1 MRHLS
6 PKELRSLAAHC
17 GGVALLLFF
26 ALFISQGGLERSAGT
41 LSGVNPVSL
50 TAMSWSNPFNSCNS
64 SWPPPP
70 PDCSFVANPTSV
82 TYPQQINIAYSCNYS
97 SNVMAVY
104 VKDSN
109 GNTSATNPGFTGDL
123 QGRWLQGNYYTTTTL
138 DITGYNLYYN
148 YALVGRELPPGY
160 SNIFLRSA
168 QITVSC
174 PAGQTRSGSTC
185 VSSAPTA
192 PTYLAV
198 GICTVG
204 VPMGFNWG
212 GSTNNT
218 SYAFRVDNT
227 AVGCNGVTGG
237 NNNVGCVQTTDYVE
251 DNINRGEQTIT
262 ILNPGRHHAWVHGV
276 GSGGWSAPAESY
288 FGCGC
293 PAGQIQSGS
302 SCITPAPASCS
313 NGLNRASYPSCTCPS
328 GQVQSG
334 SSCITPE
341 PTPTPTPTPSCSI
354 TPSPTSVTSPGSVTL
369 NYTINNATAAS
380 ITCTQ
385 NGGGTCP
392 TPPAIAPSSGSISS
406 GTLTNS
412 TASAKTATYT
422 ISCSGAGSQSNVA
435 NVVVNPV
442 AAPASCPANCPGSAA
457 PNCTANAGYTY
468 NSGSNTCTAIACP
481 ANCPGAGAGSCT
493 ANSGYTYNS
502 SNNTCTAV
510 AAPICANNLDYS
522 LYGPSCTCP
531 QNQVQAGSGCVAASC
546 PNGLNITTYPLCAC
560 PSGQVQSGS
569 TCINDIV
576 QTGLSLTATP
586 SRVHRGGS
594 TTLTWSSNIG
604 DTSCALTSS
613 ATGTTLSTLLSGTLT
628 QTITRRTTFTLTC
641 NSGNLRQSV
650 SILPSFIEI

>member
-6 PKELRSLAAHC
+6 PKELHSLAAHC

-26 ALFISQGGLERSAGT
+26 SIFISQGGLERSAGIAA
-41 LSGVNPVSL
+41 SVNPASQ
-50 TAMSWSNPFNSCNS
+50 TAMSWCNPFNSCNS
-64 SWPPPP
+64 GGGVTPATCSWYVSPG
-70 PDCSFVANPTSV
+70 SV
-82 TYPQQINIAYSCNYS
+82 TYPQQVQIGYSCNYS
-97 SNVMAVY
+97 ADELAVY
-104 VKDSN
+104 VKDSS
-109 GNTSATNPGFTGDL
+109 GNATPWDPGITGRNP
-123 QGRWLQGNYYTTTTL
+123 WLQGTYQTTPTP
-138 DITGYNLYYN
+138 DITSYSLYIGHFTRAGN
-148 YALVGRELPPGY
+148 QENALIGTIPV
-160 SNIFLRSA
+160 S
-168 QITVSC
+168 VSC
-174 PAGQTRSGSTC
+174 PAGQTRSGNTC

-192 PTYLAV
+192 PQYLFGGTCVV
-198 GICTVG
+198 GR
-204 VPMGFNWG
+204 PMGFNWG
-212 GSTNNT
+212 TSNNAT

-227 AVGCNGVTGG
+227 VTTCGGVTGG
-237 NNNVGCVQTTDYVE
+237 NNNVGCVSPTDYVE

-262 ILNPGRHHAWVHGV
+262 ILNPGAHRAWVHGV
-276 GSGGWSAPAESY
+276 GPGGWSPATSY
-288 FGCGC
+288 SFGCGC
-293 PAGQIQSGS
+293 PAGQIQSGGR
-302 SCITPAPASCS
+302 CVTRVVTPSPPCS
-313 NGLNRASYPSCTCPS
+313 NGLNRASYPSCACPS
-328 GQVQSG
+328 GQIQSG
-334 SSCITPE
+334 SSCYTPA
-341 PTPTPTPTPSCSI
+341 PTAPSCSI
-354 TPSPTSVTSPGSVTL
+354 TPSPTSVTSPGSVML
-369 NYTINNATAAS
+369 NYTVSNATAAS

-422 ISCSGAGSQSNVA
+422 ISCSGAGSQSNAA

-468 NSGSNTCTAIACP
+468 NSGPNTCTPVACP
-481 ANCPGAGAGSCT
+481 AHCPGAGAGSCT

-531 QNQVQAGSGCVAASC
+531 ANQVQSGSGCVAASC
-546 PNGLNITTYPLCAC
+546 PNGLNITAYPLCAC

-586 SRVHRGGS
+586 SRVHRGGQ

>member
-17 GGVALLLFF
+17 GGAALLLFF
-26 ALFISQGGLERSAGT
+26 ALFIGQGGLERTAGALVSVAPSSQTASLFGGCGFLGLGGCGGSVNMNNVSYLSA
-41 LSGVNPVSL
+41 SPNPVVYN
-50 TAMSWSNPFNSCNS
+50 TPTVISWG
-64 SWPPPP
+64 
-70 PDCSFVANPTSV
+70 AV
-82 TYPQQINIAYSCNYS
+82 T
-97 SNVMAVY
+97 
-104 VKDSN
+104 N
-109 GNTSATNPGFTGDL
+109 GNAPNTACFLGGGQFGDL
-123 QGRWLQGNYYTTTTL
+123 ALYPEGNWVQIISSGGSMGTANLTQSTMYGIWCHNYYATYE
-138 DITGYNLYYN
+138 TGT
-148 YALVGRELPPGY
+148 
-160 SNIFLRSA
+160 NIM
-168 QITVSC
+168 TVTVAVC
-174 PAGQTRSGSTC
+174 PAGQTRSGNTC
-185 VSSAPTA
+185 VSSVPTA
-192 PTYLAV
+192 PQYLFGGTCVV
-198 GICTVG
+198 GS
-204 VPMGFNWG
+204 PMGFNWG
-212 GSTNNT
+212 TSNNAT

-227 AVGCNGVTGG
+227 VTTCGGVTGG
-237 NNNVGCVQTTDYVE
+237 NNNVGCVSPTDYVE

-262 ILNPGRHHAWVHGV
+262 ILNPGAHRAWVHGV
-276 GSGGWSAPAESY
+276 GPGGWSPATSY
-288 FGCGC
+288 SFGCGC
-293 PAGQIQSGS
+293 PAGQIQSGGR
-302 SCITPAPASCS
+302 CVTRVVTPSPPCS
-313 NGLNRASYPSCTCPS
+313 NGLNRASYPSCACPS
-328 GQVQSG
+328 GQIQSG
-334 SSCITPE
+334 SSCYTPA
-341 PTPTPTPTPSCSI
+341 PTAPSCSI
-354 TPSPTSVTSPGSVTL
+354 TPSPTSVTSPGSVML
-369 NYTINNATAAS
+369 NYTVSNATAAS

-392 TPPAIAPSSGSISS
+392 TPPAITPSSGSISS

-412 TASAKTATYT
+412 TASAKTVTYT
-422 ISCSGAGSQSNVA
+422 IFCSGAGSQSNA
-435 NVVVNPV
+435 TNVVVNPV

-468 NSGSNTCTAIACP
+468 NSGPNTCTAIACP
-481 ANCPGAGAGSCT
+481 AHCPGAGAGSCT

-531 QNQVQAGSGCVAASC
+531 ANQVQSGSGCVAASC
-546 PNGLNITTYPLCAC
+546 PNGLNITAYPLCAC